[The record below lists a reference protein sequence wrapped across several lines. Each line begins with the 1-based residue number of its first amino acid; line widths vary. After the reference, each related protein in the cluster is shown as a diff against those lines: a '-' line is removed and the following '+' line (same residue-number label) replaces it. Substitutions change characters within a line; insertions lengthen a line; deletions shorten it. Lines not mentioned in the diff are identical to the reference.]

1 MLGQNN
7 NSVSHKALGCRAN
20 TVVALVQTG
29 MWEVVTFT
37 WCVLTLWAGGY
48 KSEAWKEPKVR
59 EKRSEAIRNEVV
71 GLVVKGSEFIL
82 GKCIDSEGKLG
93 LCWADHCNKN
103 NDHCRIFMQ
112 TFLNRLFLEDSAGVY
127 SSPYPSTEHSIC
139 TTWYVSEEGNCCW
152 RTLQAMFKGRTTV

>member
-7 NSVSHKALGCRAN
+7 NDNSVSHKALGCRAN
-20 TVVALVQTG
+20 TVVALVQIGT
-29 MWEVVTFT
+29 WEVVTFI

-48 KSEAWKEPKVR
+48 KSEVWKEPKVR

-71 GLVVKGSEFIL
+71 GLVVKGSEFIW

-112 TFLNRLFLEDSAGVY
+112 TFLNRLFLEDNAGVY
-127 SSPYPSTEHSIC
+127 SSLYPQHRAQHLHNLIRVWRRKLLLMDVT
-139 TTWYVSEEGNCCW
+139 GN
-152 RTLQAMFKGRTTV
+152 A